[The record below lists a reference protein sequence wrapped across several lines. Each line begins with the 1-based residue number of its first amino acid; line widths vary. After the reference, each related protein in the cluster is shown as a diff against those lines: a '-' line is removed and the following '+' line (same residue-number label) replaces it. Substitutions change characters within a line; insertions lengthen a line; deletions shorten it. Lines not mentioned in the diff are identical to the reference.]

1 MPNWIVN
8 HLEIYPNKT
17 DNVEEV
23 IDFLKKYLTEV
34 DDHVFFD
41 FNKVIPSP
49 DIWFD
54 MLPREERFKSENQ
67 RVDLAWRRKHWGCK
81 WNSLGNQ
88 LFDYDLIRK
97 SKYHDLGTVD
107 IIFKTAWNPPY
118 PIIKKV
124 LLDNHHLNITW
135 NYYSYESNI
144 GGVIGYENYKEH
156 FIWEDKFKFKQQPEE
171 KLWEKED

>member
-8 HLEIYPNKT
+8 HLEIYPQKT
-17 DNVEEV
+17 GNVEEV

-49 DIWFD
+49 DSWFD
-54 MLPREERFKSENQ
+54 LLPREERFKSENQ

-88 LFDYDLIRK
+88 VFDYDLIRK
-97 SKYHDLGTVD
+97 SKYHDLGIVD
-107 IIFKTAWNPPY
+107 IIFRTAWNPPY

-124 LLDNHHLNITW
+124 LLDNPHLKITW

-144 GGVIGYENYKEH
+144 GGVIGYEHYKEE